1 VHAGFVYVRNW
12 ERKCKRGG
20 KVYERG
26 SARLGEKTLQFA
38 KPLSL
43 VHPQSEL
50 LIHNSFSLKTE
61 REWLRSICGEKK
73 MRTKR
78 LLIVLLPFLS
88 LMIIPFVQAAT
99 ITVCTF
105 DKDKYNQ
112 GETGYITVTIYNDEE
127 TKIRVTELTATINY
141 YYTDGNVY
149 TQKFYTNATLPE
161 EIHQG
166 EGNSGNFYIPFSLP
180 TNIASGYTDI
190 HVKAITELWNEQAER
205 WFGSEHPTY
214 EPTLYIESPY
224 KQQSEGQQ
232 VMIYLLGAASMVFA
246 AVTVFLFILSRRA
259 RFIKQPIA

>member
-1 VHAGFVYVRNW
+1 MRN
-12 ERKCKRGG
+12 
-20 KVYERG
+20 
-26 SARLGEKTLQFA
+26 
-38 KPLSL
+38 
-43 VHPQSEL
+43 
-50 LIHNSFSLKTE
+50 
-61 REWLRSICGEKK
+61 
-73 MRTKR
+73 KR

-99 ITVCTF
+99 ITACTF
-105 DKDKYNQ
+105 DKDTYNQ

-149 TQKFYTNATLPE
+149 IQKFYTDATLPT
-161 EIHQG
+161 EIQQ
-166 EGNSGNFYIPFSLP
+166 GNSNNFYIPFSLP

-190 HVKAITELWNEQAER
+190 HVKAITELWNEEAER

-232 VMIYLLGAASMVFA
+232 MKIFLLGAASIAFA
-246 AVTVFLFILSRRA
+246 AMTVFLFILNRRA
-259 RFIKQPIA
+259 RFIKQPIV